1 MNPRTKHRA
10 KYFAGLI
17 GLRMRDV
24 LPRRQTPSEFF
35 GYLARRG
42 FRPQTIIDVGVADGT
57 FEIYDA
63 FPKAKYLLIEPMEE
77 FSAALQWISTN
88 YDAHYVVAAAGADNR
103 TTTIFFDDGIAEMH
117 GASLIAANEG
127 KNRNSRNVSI
137 RRVDSI
143 VQEKRLKGP
152 YLLKIDTQGTELEV
166 LAGASGILA
175 ETEVIV
181 LETSFFKFLGH
192 DGPLFNDVVR
202 FMEGLGFCP
211 YDFFGGLNR
220 PLDGA
225 LGQIDV
231 AFVKANGPFRLDH
244 RFASDP
250 SGETGVMRRT
260 LRVIR
265 HRMGV

>member
-1 MNPRTKHRA
+1 
-10 KYFAGLI
+10 
-17 GLRMRDV
+17 MRDT
-24 LPRRQTPSEFF
+24 LPRRQTASEFYD
-35 GYLARRG
+35 YLARRG
-42 FRPQTIIDVGVADGT
+42 FSPQTVIDVGVADGT

-63 FPKAKYLLIEPMEE
+63 FSKAAYLLIEPMEE
-77 FSAALQWISTN
+77 FLPALEWISRN
-88 YDAHYVVAAAGADNR
+88 YDAHYVLAAAGSDNR
-103 TTTIFFDDGIAEMH
+103 TATIFFDDGIAEMH
-117 GASLIAANEG
+117 GASLISASEG
-127 KNRNSRNVSI
+127 KNRNSREVSI
-137 RRVDSI
+137 RRLDSI
-143 VQEKRLKGP
+143 VQEKKLSGP

-181 LETSFFKFLGH
+181 LETSFFKFLGR
-192 DGPLFNDVVR
+192 DEPLFNEVIR

-231 AFVKANGPFRLDH
+231 AFVKTNGLFRSDH
-244 RFASDP
+244 RFSSDP
-250 SGETGVMRRT
+250 SGETGVMRRA

-265 HRMGV
+265 RRMGV